1 MTGTRTNIR
10 QAIGE
15 NADRARTRALLACG
29 VAATP
34 VFAVVSLAQAFTR
47 EGFDLL
53 RHPLSMLSVGD
64 LGWLQITNFLVC
76 GVLTIAG
83 ALGLHGAMRG
93 SPGGTWAPRLML
105 INGLGMLAAGVFVMD
120 PGDGF
125 PAGTPLGPSAA
136 LSTHALLHL
145 VFGSIAFAAL
155 IAACLVLGRHFSRAG
170 RRGHAIASRAA
181 GLIFAAGELWAIS
194 GGRAGSLTLC
204 VGVLTAMAWV
214 SLTAATKRAE
224 LAAAGRSA
232 VIA

>member
-125 PAGTPLGPSAA
+125 PAGTPAGPGTLSLPGLCHLAA
-136 LSTHALLHL
+136 
-145 VFGSIAFAAL
+145 GSISFTAL
-155 IAACLVLGRHFSRAG
+155 IAACHVLGHHFRRAG
-170 RRGHAIASRAA
+170 HRGHALASHLAGAA
-181 GLIFAAGELWAIS
+181 LLLGNAWAMS
-194 GGRAGSLTLC
+194 GGTAGSL
-204 VGVLTAMAWV
+204 VLAIGTITAMTWVAWV
-214 SLTAATKRAE
+214 AARYRRAV
-224 LAAAGRSA
+224 A
-232 VIA
+232 VSVA